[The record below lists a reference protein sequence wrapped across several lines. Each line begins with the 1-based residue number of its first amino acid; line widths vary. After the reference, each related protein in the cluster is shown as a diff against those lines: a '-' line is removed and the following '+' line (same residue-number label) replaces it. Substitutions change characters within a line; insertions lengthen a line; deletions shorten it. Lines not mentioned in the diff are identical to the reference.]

1 MRLDSYDRSMNHVFE
16 SRAMAL
22 LLGRPCCAPP
32 RSSFWHGLSHKG
44 TNSRDFSRI
53 SCAAAAGGSS
63 LLDSS
68 LEHCLFVRRSVNR
81 GEIVEHSGGV
91 VVFGNIERGG
101 AVRADGDV
109 IVLGS
114 LEGICQA
121 GRNGKESIVFSLGR
135 GFSSAIEI
143 ANNPDVCVR
152 KPGGGEAFI
161 AMASTSVERDHVKSI
176 FARLSRPARAAFFTG
191 IYISIAGICFFVFP
205 ETLFG
210 WNL

>member
-161 AMASTSVERDHVKSI
+161 AMASTRTG
-176 FARLSRPARAAFFTG
+176 SR
-191 IYISIAGICFFVFP
+191 
-205 ETLFG
+205 
-210 WNL
+210 